1 MPDIIHLLPDSVA
14 NQIAAG
20 EVIQRPASVVKELVE
35 NAIDSGSTE
44 IKIIIKNAGK
54 TLIQVIDNGCG
65 MSETD
70 GRLAFERHATSKILE
85 AKDLYAIK
93 TMGFR
98 GEALASIAAIAQVE
112 LKTKRVE
119 DELGTLILINGSEVE
134 KQESVSCPDGSNF
147 TIKNLFYNVP
157 ARRKFLKTNSTELK
171 HIIFEF
177 QRVALSHSSISFS
190 LYHNE
195 TEIYYL
201 PASGLRQRLMGV
213 FGKGINQNLIPLNVE
228 TSLVKITG
236 YIGKPEFARKTFG
249 EQFFFVNNRY
259 IKHPY
264 LHKAVM
270 KAYDQILPPE
280 TIPSY
285 FVYFTSDPETIDINI
300 HPTKSEVKFEDERSI
315 WQFLLAATKEALGK
329 FNIVPSIDFENEG
342 IIDIPVSTGD
352 MEIKPPTIRINPDYD
367 PFADEKTR
375 YQNKIRI
382 SRMDKENLQ
391 NWEKLYSG
399 FEKGNETPEQF
410 LFQKAPGI
418 EDETLS
424 QNFVQLK
431 NKYILC
437 TVKSGLMVID
447 QKRAH
452 ERILYEKYLNSL
464 EKNLGVAQ
472 KDLFPQTVELSA
484 SDYTTLIEIL
494 DELSRLGFDIQDI
507 GHHSIIINGYPANS
521 GNSNPQEMIEI
532 LLEEYKAS
540 ERNIQAGVKERIAKS
555 LAVAAAI
562 HHGKNLTKE
571 EMREIVDSLFACKI
585 PNYSPSGKPVVSILS
600 ISEIENMLN

>member
-44 IKIIIKNAGK
+44 IKIIVKNAGK
-54 TLIQVIDNGCG
+54 TLIKVIDNGCG

-93 TMGFR
+93 SMGFR

-112 LKTKRVE
+112 LKTKRIE

-134 KQESVSCPDGSNF
+134 KQESISCSDGSNF

-177 QRVALSHSSISFS
+177 QRVALSHSNISFS
-190 LYHNE
+190 LYQNE
-195 TEIYYL
+195 TEIYNL

-352 MEIKPPTIRINPDYD
+352 MEVKPPTIRINPDYD

-375 YQNKIRI
+375 SQKKIRI

-399 FEKGNETPEQF
+399 FEKGNETPAQF

-464 EKNLGVAQ
+464 EINLGVAQ

-562 HHGKNLTKE
+562 HYGKNLTKE
-571 EMREIVDSLFACKI
+571 EMREIIDSLFACKI
-585 PNYSPSGKPVVSILS
+585 PNYSPSGKPVVSILNL
-600 ISEIENMLN
+600 SEIENMFK